1 MRLTKRFIVKCLD
14 KLELSPSI
22 RYERYYI
29 NKNLR
34 IQKKEDKL
42 EKEILNNQNELIEK
56 ILISNQEFEVLK
68 SQANQKIIRD
78 SYLYLKDERV
88 SIKKY
93 LEEFS
98 GLNRV
103 EVKFSTKEELE
114 SYQKE
119 LWMGK
124 EITSTPLAFDK
135 DLCKL
140 TQNEFLKELTKALKE

>member
-1 MRLTKRFIVKCLD
+1 M
-14 KLELSPSI
+14 
-22 RYERYYI
+22 
-29 NKNLR
+29 
-34 IQKKEDKL
+34 
-42 EKEILNNQNELIEK
+42 IEK

>member
-1 MRLTKRFIVKCLD
+1 MRLTKRFIVKSLD

>member
-1 MRLTKRFIVKCLD
+1 MRLTKRFIVKSLD

-103 EVKFSTKEELE
+103 KVKFSTKEELE